1 MIFESGD
8 WLIGGDLEVLER
20 IRWND
25 NLDQFRLTP
34 NELRKRFRDM
44 KVINEFDFKINI
56 TSLLIR
62 LILFLLFNFEIQ
74 FIMDILFLCKQ
85 HVNY

>member
-1 MIFESGD
+1 MIVASGD
-8 WLIGGDLEVLER
+8 WLIGGDIEVLER

-25 NLDQFRLTP
+25 GLDQFRLTP

-44 KVINEFDFKINI
+44 KVINEFDFQINI
-56 TSLLIR
+56 ISLLIR
-62 LILFLLFNFEIQ
+62 LIRFLLFNFEIQ